1 MWCATRRTL
10 LLSAG
15 FGAVALLGPESSAR
29 AADSSVDPAKFIAF
43 AYSSA
48 ELQNRASALAA
59 SKDTR
64 PEVQDFARAMVAF
77 SAQQKARLQA
87 FAQERGLKLPGEQE
101 FEHKVVLENLEPLD
115 HLALTRRYAE
125 VEVQALEQQIRG
137 YEAASQGSD
146 TDLKQFAAEQLPE
159 LRQHLAAARR
169 MHDAV
174 KP

>member
-1 MWCATRRTL
+1 
-10 LLSAG
+10 
-15 FGAVALLGPESSAR
+15 V
-29 AADSSVDPAKFIAF
+29 
-43 AYSSA
+43 
-48 ELQNRASALAA
+48 LAA

-64 PEVQDFARAMVAF
+64 PEVKQFAGEMAQFSGQEKERVRAF
-77 SAQQKARLQA
+77 SQQH
-87 FAQERGLKLPGEQE
+87 GLTLPRDEE

-125 VEVQALEQQIRG
+125 VEVQALEQQVRG

-146 TDLKQFAAEQLPE
+146 TALKEFATELLPE
-159 LRQHLAAARR
+159 LRQRLDAARR